1 MKKILVLLLFIS
13 VGFFAQ
19 KKSNEYQLG
28 KVYLK
33 DGKVLKG
40 IVKKTS
46 TNLIK
51 FKKTESSKTET
62 FDYKTAKKLVLIES
76 KSEFLYKVE
85 NRKIR
90 LLQRLV
96 HGNLELYFYTA
107 EKQGVPHGMKALT
120 YKVYFIGNR
129 NVITVERLP
138 ESPLSKKFI
147 KTLSKYTS
155 NCKVFSKK
163 IKDKEIIKQ
172 KYKINTSLVENM
184 VLDYN
189 SVCN

>member
-1 MKKILVLLLFIS
+1 MLLIS
-13 VGFFAQ
+13 VSILGQ
-19 KKSNEYQLG
+19 KKTNEYQLG
-28 KVYLK
+28 KIYLK

-46 TNLIK
+46 TSLIK

-76 KSEFLYKVE
+76 KSEFLYKVV

-96 HGNLELYFYTA
+96 QGNLELYFYTA
-107 EKQGVPHGMKALT
+107 AKQGTPNGMNALT
-120 YKVYFIGNR
+120 YKVYFIGNS
-129 NVITVERLP
+129 NSNLVERLA

-147 KTLSKYTS
+147 KKLSRYTS
-155 NCKVFSKK
+155 DCKSFLKK
-163 IKDKEIIKQ
+163 IKNKETIKENFIINK
-172 KYKINTSLVENM
+172 KLVENM
-184 VLDYN
+184 VADYN